1 MANALAGN
9 RIMFI
14 TWIAPDEY
22 AASKLRD
29 TVDDYMEFVRN
40 STPQE
45 GPMRMIHSFFSEG
58 PEYEMSESWIEGK
71 HPPKTGRVILN
82 LYEIYATEEG
92 LDLAWVEAA
101 EWFPTLAEMLEE
113 FKIEMTVANQLSIT
127 YNLWD

>member
-1 MANALAGN
+1 MC
-9 RIMFI
+9 I

-22 AASKLRD
+22 AVSKLRD

-58 PEYEMSESWIEGK
+58 PEYEMSESLIEGK
-71 HPPKTGRVILN
+71 HPPKTGRVTLN

-127 YNLWD
+127 HNLWD